1 MTEKFIGEVTAGAGV
16 NRQHKSR
23 EVDQHPSLKS
33 AKETAPWLL
42 EMCTETVEGHRES
55 GNVKHILDQDTLTVE

>member
-1 MTEKFIGEVTAGAGV
+1 MTIDAGV
-16 NRQHKSR
+16 NQQHKSW

-42 EMCTETVEGHRES
+42 EMCAETVEGHREL
-55 GNVKHILDQDTLTVE
+55 GNVKHILDQDTLTNK